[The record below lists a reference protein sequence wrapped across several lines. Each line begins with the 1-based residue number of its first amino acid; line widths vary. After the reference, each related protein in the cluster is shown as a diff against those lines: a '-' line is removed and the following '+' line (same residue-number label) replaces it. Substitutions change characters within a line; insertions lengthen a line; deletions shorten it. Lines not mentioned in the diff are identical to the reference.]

1 MITNIKIKNFK
12 SISDLNAD
20 INGSVI
26 ILKGENGVGKSS
38 FLQAVAMLL
47 TGSKD
52 KSVLTKGEKNGSISC
67 KVDNY
72 TIEYSF
78 TEKSDRLKITDE
90 KGMSQT
96 TQSAIQSILKYKT
109 FDISEF
115 IGWSESAEGRRKQ
128 IAFIESV
135 MSADTVE
142 KIHNIKAD
150 IATKKDERKALNDR
164 ISNGDKIVN
173 NDIQKLPNWE
183 EYFVAKPKD
192 VTELLAS
199 VENANKKKNELNQLE
214 FSLKT
219 TRANFN
225 PESYD
230 SKIKTNLDLI
240 EEYKAKI
247 AKIEQ
252 SNKEIETDKQRYIE
266 EFNGN
271 VKAYE
276 EKIASI
282 VIPDVP
288 ENINDMIAEANQF
301 NSNIEKAVNINK
313 NLIGLNAIKGNR
325 DAIENDIKT
334 METELADTIK
344 NSDIPVSG
352 LAFGDD
358 GLTYN
363 GLDFRNGVLSDSEI
377 MEVAVLLGLSA
388 NKSLPIVT
396 LGRGESLGSKRFQQI
411 VDIVRKNNAQI
422 FIEQVERDQENLV
435 ITNYTEEK

>member
-12 SISDLNAD
+12 SISDLSAD

-142 KIHNIKAD
+142 KIHNIKAG
-150 IATKKDERKALNDR
+150 IATKKDERKGLNER
-164 ISNGDKIVN
+164 ITNGDKIVN
-173 NDIQKLPNWE
+173 NAIQKLPDWE
-183 EYFVAKPKD
+183 QFVGVDKKD
-192 VTELLAS
+192 VSILLNQA
-199 VENANKKKNELNQLE
+199 EEANNKKNELEQLK
-214 FSLKT
+214 FSLNT
-219 TRANFN
+219 TRANFD
-225 PESYD
+225 PTQYD
-230 SKIKTNLDLI
+230 KKIRINEEMIEDLNRQ
-240 EEYKAKI
+240 I
-247 AKIEQ
+247 AKIKE
-252 SNKEIETDKQRYIE
+252 SNKELEAEKTKAIE
-266 EFNGN
+266 EFNCN
-271 VKAYE
+271 VSAYE
-276 EKIASI
+276 EKIAAF
-282 VIPDVP
+282 VIPKVP
-288 ENINDMIAEANQF
+288 ENINDVIASANEF
-301 NSNIEKAVNINK
+301 NNNVDKASEINK
-313 NLIGLNAIKGNR
+313 NVTGLNAIKANR
-325 DAIENDIKT
+325 DAIESDIKNL
-334 METELADTIK
+334 EVNLADTIK
-344 NSDIPVSG
+344 NSDIPVPG
-352 LAFGDD
+352 LAFGED

>member
-12 SISDLNAD
+12 SISDLSAD

-142 KIHNIKAD
+142 KIHNIKTD

-199 VENANKKKNELNQLE
+199 VENANKKKNELSQLE

-225 PESYD
+225 PEFYD

-313 NLIGLNAIKGNR
+313 NLKGLNAIKANR

-344 NSDIPVSG
+344 NSDIPVPG

-411 VDIVRKNNAQI
+411 VNIVRKNNAQI